1 MKWKLGWKNLLALL
15 NPIPVCKTS
24 YFSDPKSITCSFL
37 KIEKNRNTPMPV
49 TKWNYLFSHLPI

>member
-1 MKWKLGWKNLLALL
+1 MKWILGWKNLLAPL

-37 KIEKNRNTPMPV
+37 KIEKYRKPPMPV
-49 TKWNYLFSHLPI
+49 TK